1 MKKILTS
8 TLLVLTST
16 LFGQKITE
24 KEWNE
29 LASTDK
35 RLLPKYGH
43 LPKTSDEKKAD
54 KEFIQTILT
63 SDTTNKK
70 GSEHL
75 INLGFNYLYKG
86 DLKTAMARFN
96 QAYLLDS
103 TNTDIYWGYGGVYMT
118 LGNNNKAKAQFA
130 LGLSINPKN
139 KNLLLNYGTCFL
151 SSYYELKST
160 AKDNALNCLDSAIV
174 YFKKSYTLDSK
185 DQNITHRLSICY
197 WNKNDCENAWKYYDE
212 CKVLGG
218 RPITTDYTNALQN
231 KCKR

>member
-8 TLLVLTST
+8 ILIILVPT
-16 LFGQKITE
+16 LFGQKMTE
-24 KEWNE
+24 KEWDE
-29 LASTDK
+29 LASADK

-43 LPKTSDEKKAD
+43 LPKTSDEKNAD
-54 KEFIQTILT
+54 KEFIQTVLKN
-63 SDTTNKK
+63 DTTNRK

-75 INLGFNYLYKG
+75 INLGFDYFYKG
-86 DLKTAMARFN
+86 DLKTAMYRFN

-118 LGNNNKAKAQFA
+118 LGNNNKAKTQFA
-130 LGLSINPKN
+130 TGLSVNPKN
-139 KNLLLNYGTCFL
+139 KNLLLNYGACLL
-151 SSYYELKST
+151 SNYYELKST
-160 AKDNALNCLDSAIV
+160 DKENAIKNLDSAIAC
-174 YFKKSYTLDSK
+174 FKKSYALDSN

-212 CKVLGG
+212 CKALGG
-218 RPITTDYTNALQN
+218 RPITKDYTNALQN